1 MSHGA
6 KGEALRDRFLIM
18 TSDLEIFPDG
28 FFLRSFI
35 ELDEYSEDRMP
46 AWRRKT
52 LLFLKASFFESIISQ
67 ES

>member
-35 ELDEYSEDRMP
+35 ELDEYSEDTGCQHGGEKR
-46 AWRRKT
+46 
-52 LLFLKASFFESIISQ
+52 FYF
-67 ES
+67 